1 MLMLRK
7 HRYNNRFVP
16 REWVGIAGFEP
27 LELQWRDTFPE
38 SHPVRSRPINQRLW
52 EVAKKEFDRLCAYT
66 YRESTSPWASP
77 LVTASKATAPFVR
90 FCGDYVWLNNH
101 VVISQAYIPRVQHEI
116 EKMSG
121 FSVFLDIDMTNV
133 FHQFPLA
140 PETSRRLAI

>member
-1 MLMLRK
+1 MLPEHVGSALRDYEPLQDLL
-7 HRYNNRFVP
+7 RSDLAVDRFVP

-27 LELQWRDTFPE
+27 LELQWKETFPE

-66 YRESTSPWASP
+66 YQESTSPWASP

-101 VVISQAYIPRVQHEI
+101 VVMPQAYIP
-116 EKMSG
+116 KG
-121 FSVFLDIDMTNV
+121 
-133 FHQFPLA
+133 A
-140 PETSRRLAI
+140 A